1 MGAGL
6 DTPFFKKLLPFI
18 KKHQLRY
25 YIDAAGTE
33 EEELV
38 SGIEKNDLEKLK
50 AYALYSG
57 MKNYRKFVFYM
68 LMVF

>member
-1 MGAGL
+1 MAEAFRRLLIFYCLNGWEQDL
-6 DTPFFKKLLPFI
+6 TPFFKKLLPFI

-50 AYALYSG
+50 AS
-57 MKNYRKFVFYM
+57 R
-68 LMVF
+68 

>member
-38 SGIEKNDLEKLK
+38 SGIEK
-50 AYALYSG
+50 
-57 MKNYRKFVFYM
+57 MI
-68 LMVF
+68 